1 MFHLQE
7 EDGSGVVVRGLST
20 HVAATEEAALN
31 LLFIGEVIYIYVY
44 LYLYLYLYITWQQRK
59 KPR

>member
-31 LLFIGEVIYIYVY
+31 LLFIGEVIYIGISISISISIYND
-44 LYLYLYLYITWQQRK
+44 
-59 KPR
+59 